1 MAAAAYSRTTRTLH
15 WVTVLALI
23 AQFIV
28 GYGLEDDSGRG
39 RGRGRGRGGDDEDG
53 GGQGRG
59 RGRGRGGDDDEAAT
73 GPFGLDDDGMLT
85 LHVVLGLTIL
95 ALAVIRVLWRRHTG
109 LPPWAPTLT
118 EAERTLA
125 HWTERAMLLLLF
137 AIPLTGLWLVL
148 VDDDALGLHITTH
161 IAFFV
166 ALAAHIGLVLKHQ
179 LVNRDGLLRRML

>member
-1 MAAAAYSRTTRTLH
+1 MAGAAYSRTTRTLH

-28 GYGLEDDSGRG
+28 GYALEDEGGRG
-39 RGRGRGRGGDDEDG
+39 RGRGRGRGGES
-53 GGQGRG
+53 G
-59 RGRGRGGDDDEAAT
+59 RGRGRGGEDEAGT

-95 ALAVIRVLWRRHTG
+95 GLAVARVLWRRHTG
-109 LPPWAPTLT
+109 LPPWAPTLSQ
-118 EAERTLA
+118 AERTLA

-148 VDDDALGLHITTH
+148 VDDDALGLHIATH

-166 ALAAHIGLVLKHQ
+166 ALTAHVGLVLKHQ
-179 LVNRDGLLRRML
+179 LVNRDDLLRRML